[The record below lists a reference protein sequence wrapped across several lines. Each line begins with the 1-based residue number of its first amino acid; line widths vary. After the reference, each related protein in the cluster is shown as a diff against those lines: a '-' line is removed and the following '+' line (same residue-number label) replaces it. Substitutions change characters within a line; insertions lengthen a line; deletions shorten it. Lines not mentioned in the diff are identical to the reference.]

1 VQWILFLLAVFAF
14 LGLRD
19 RVWRGSTHLTLLV
32 VTCITLAVVFV
43 RLGR

>member
-1 VQWILFLLAVFAF
+1 MAILVAVFMF

-19 RVWRGSTHLTLLV
+19 RTTGGSSHLTVLV
-32 VTCITLAVVFV
+32 VTCITLAVVFL